1 MTVRTVD
8 EAQYENRLR
17 NWDFDIVTYAWP
29 ETLLPGSELRDYRG
43 SQAADQAGSD
53 NVIGIKD
60 PVVDTI
66 IGQILVAKSRE
77 DLEAGCKALDR
88 VLLWNHYVVPQW
100 SYNNLR
106 VARWDRFDR
115 PDPLPEYGVTAF
127 PNIWW
132 WDAKKAAKLESP

>member
-1 MTVRTVD
+1 M
-8 EAQYENRLR
+8 
-17 NWDFDIVTYAWP
+17 
-29 ETLLPGSELRDYRG
+29 
-43 SQAADQAGSD
+43 
-53 NVIGIKD
+53 
-60 PVVDTI
+60 
-66 IGQILVAKSRE
+66 AKSRE

-127 PNIWW
+127 PKHLVVGCQKSRQTGKPMIRQICDFSVAATSYVLRTLWQSQ
-132 WDAKKAAKLESP
+132 DLKAVKWLKSDN